1 MTNKPYPTLT
11 NLDVADL
18 QSPTQRL
25 KTGVGS
31 RNFTTEKLDP
41 EKRESIIKGLKAGG
55 SVVGL
60 AQRYSVSDH
69 TVIAVRREL
78 EQSDPAASLAIYRRS
93 ASGTLA
99 RVAAKGAELLEKAI
113 DNIDPAD
120 LKPGNLS
127 AIGLTV
133 AIAADKALSLAG
145 EAQVVTEHRLTVDVH
160 SVNMM
165 LAQASNNIKQVHDD
179 DVIDISSLS
188 SATKG
193 NSFAQ

>member
-1 MTNKPYPTLT
+1 VTNKPYPTLT
-11 NLDVADL
+11 NLDVVDL

-25 KTGVGS
+25 KTNVAS

-41 EKRESIIKGLKAGG
+41 EKRESIIRGLKAGG

-60 AQRYSVSDH
+60 AQKYSVSDH
-69 TVIAVRREL
+69 TVTAVRREL
-78 EQSDPAASLAIYRRS
+78 EQSDPAAALAIYRRS

-179 DVIDISSLS
+179 DVIDISSSS

>member
-1 MTNKPYPTLT
+1 LT
-11 NLDVADL
+11 NLDVVDL

-31 RNFTTEKLDP
+31 RNYTTEKLDP
-41 EKRESIIKGLKAGG
+41 DKRESIIKGLKAGG

-60 AQRYSVSDH
+60 AQKYSVSDH

-78 EQSDPAASLAIYRRS
+78 EQSDPNAALAIYRRS

-179 DVIDISSLS
+179 DVIDISASS

>member
-1 MTNKPYPTLT
+1 MNDLEQ
-11 NLDVADL
+11 VDL

-25 KTGVGS
+25 KTVS
-31 RNFTTEKLDP
+31 SKVYTTEKLD
-41 EKRESIIKGLKAGG
+41 EDKREAIIKGLKAGG
-55 SVVGL
+55 SVIGL
-60 AQRYSVSDH
+60 AQKYKVSDH
-69 TVIAVRREL
+69 TVTAVRREL
-78 EQSDPAASLAIYRRS
+78 EQSDPSAALAIYRRS

-145 EAQVVTEHRLTVDVH
+145 EAQVVTEHRLTVDVN
-160 SVNMM
+160 SVNNM
-165 LAQASNNIKQVHDD
+165 LKQANNSVKTVHDD
-179 DVIDISSLS
+179 DVIDISTSS
-188 SATKG
+188 SAS
-193 NSFAQ
+193 NNSSFAQ

>member
-1 MTNKPYPTLT
+1 MT
-11 NLDVADL
+11 NLDIVDL

-31 RNFTTEKLDP
+31 RNYTTEKLDP
-41 EKRESIIKGLKAGG
+41 DKRESIIKGLKAGG

-60 AQRYSVSDH
+60 AQKYSVSDH

-78 EQSDPAASLAIYRRS
+78 EQSDPNAALAIYRRS

-165 LAQASNNIKQVHDD
+165 LAQASNTIKQVHDD
-179 DVIDISSLS
+179 DVIDISASSL
-188 SATKG
+188 ATKT
-193 NSFAQ
+193 NLFAQ